1 MEHGQNG
8 TFSQVVSERKLTD
21 KERAA
26 GIKSDRTGYLG
37 GCEKSSP
44 PGQLLREVIAV
55 NDANPDKPL
64 RLLTSLLDLEAMVI
78 TALYRKHWQVELSC
92 GG

>member
-1 MEHGQNG
+1 MEHGQNV
-8 TFSQVVSERKLTD
+8 TFSQVVSKRKLTD

-44 PGQLLREVIAV
+44 P
-55 NDANPDKPL
+55 
-64 RLLTSLLDLEAMVI
+64 
-78 TALYRKHWQVELSC
+78 
-92 GG
+92 